1 MYDMTS
7 LKSERRHSCMHDNIP
22 CMIAKVLFKA
32 CVKHCGSRLIS
43 LFCSLFFPKAA
54 VSVVVNCVCAV
65 LLIVRQ
71 VLL

>member
-1 MYDMTS
+1 MTF
-7 LKSERRHSCMHDNIP
+7 LKMEMGHRHSCMHDNIS

-32 CVKHCGSRLIS
+32 RVRHCRSRLIN

-54 VSVVVNCVCAV
+54 VSVVENCVCAV